1 MQKLLITIVLVFPT
15 FLQAQN
21 QDQKDD
27 YYQRLIIEFFDRP
40 SIEGRYGLIEN
51 DSISLRNNFTRQTE
65 YYSLDD
71 VERVK
76 AKVGTRLGSGL
87 MHGFAFGLG
96 LFLGELIVYAV
107 SGEFIQLTRLD
118 FMPRYMLFV
127 GVPTAIGGLIGLAI
141 PDYKT
146 VYRGERPDTNSVIM
160 QITPYSDNHTSGI
173 SLRLKF

>member
-1 MQKLLITIVLVFPT
+1 MYKLLFLVILIFPT

-21 QDQKDD
+21 GDTEDV
-27 YYQRLIIEFFDRP
+27 YYQRLIIDFFDRP
-40 SIEGRYGLIEN
+40 TIDGRYGLIKN
-51 DSISLRNNFTRQTE
+51 DSISLRNNLTRKTE
-65 YYSLDD
+65 YYSLDEVD
-71 VERVK
+71 RVK

-96 LFLGELIVYAV
+96 WFLGEMVVVAV
-107 SGEFIQLTRLD
+107 SDNLD
-118 FMPRYMLFV
+118 FREDAMPRYMLLA
-127 GVPTAIGGLIGLAI
+127 GITTSIGGLIGLAI